1 MNIIKITKKDC
12 KSKQEVDVENYL
24 RKKNEKREY
33 QRNRY
38 QIYLKKINKD

>member
-24 RKKNEKREY
+24 TKKNEKRDIKETDIKY
-33 QRNRY
+33 
-38 QIYLKKINKD
+38 I